1 MRQTGSDGSNYAH
14 VAITAVLNHNLC
26 ILDPTTSL
34 PVAWYR
40 PSEMASNS
48 KTITILTSPSTTTKA
63 LPSFPGISP
72 TSGRPVQYRIEERK
86 RTVYV
91 TSDVAPAEWDQGSLE
106 TIFTL
111 AEGAQSEQNV
121 GDNDGDRSR
130 RTRSLVET
138 QITITE
144 DESLE
149 TSCDARDM
157 SLSPRL
163 STNRLRKSGNR
174 SSGLQ
179 MTKSTSN
186 IPDSP
191 RRSPLQARP
200 RILFYHR
207 ADPHY
212 GFTNFSPHPV
222 VYKGKRYPTSEH
234 LFQSFK
240 VGFPWR
246 DYPAAPTLTLDAVSR
261 TPTQPGGTHTN
272 ML

>member
-1 MRQTGSDGSNYAH
+1 
-14 VAITAVLNHNLC
+14 
-26 ILDPTTSL
+26 
-34 PVAWYR
+34 
-40 PSEMASNS
+40 MASNS
-48 KTITILTSPSTTTKA
+48 KTITILTSPSTTNKA

-72 TSGRPVQYRIEERK
+72 TTGRPVQYRIEERK

-91 TSDVAPAEWDQGSLE
+91 TSDVAPTEWDQGSLE

-111 AEGAQSEQNV
+111 AEGAQSEQHV
-121 GDNDGDRSR
+121 GDNGEDRSR

-144 DESLE
+144 DESID
-149 TSCDARDM
+149 TSYDARDT

-163 STNRLRKSGNR
+163 SPNRSRKSGHS

-179 MTKSTSN
+179 VTKSTSN

-222 VYKGKRYPTSEH
+222 MYKGKRYPTSEH

-240 VGFPWR
+240 VGVPWR
-246 DYPAAPTLTLDAVSR
+246 DCPAAPTLTLDAVSR
-261 TPTQPGGTHTN
+261 TSTQPRGAHTN